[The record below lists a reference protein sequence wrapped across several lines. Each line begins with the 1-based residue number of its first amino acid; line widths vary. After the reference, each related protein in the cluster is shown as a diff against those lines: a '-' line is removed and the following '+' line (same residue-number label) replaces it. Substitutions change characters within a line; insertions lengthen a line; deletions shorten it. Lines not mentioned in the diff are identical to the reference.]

1 MTSVRIT
8 FLGTGAGNCIHRAH
22 TAIVLDWSDG
32 PRILIDASS
41 GNSVLRNSALMGM
54 MGSDF
59 SKILVSHH
67 HSDHIGGLPH
77 IQGQR
82 FLLNPDGDP
91 LEIYCSLEAA
101 QGVRGLFDATSITHS
116 TTEECLVSR
125 AGATLARWHPVQDQD
140 AIDLGSGV
148 WASSFPVDH
157 INGAIGWRIEKDDLT
172 VVFSGDTRF
181 STEVARAAEN
191 ADMLIHEA
199 LSTETDKESTHNRAH
214 STAAEAATVAHMAK
228 AKQLVM
234 THIDTGYHANTDLL
248 VKEAEEYYQ
257 GHISVAHDLFRINVA
272 S

>member
-41 GNSVLRNSALMGM
+41 GNSVLRNAALMGM
-54 MGSDF
+54 IGSDF

-91 LEIYCSLEAA
+91 LEIYCSPEAA
-101 QGVRGLFDATSITHS
+101 HGIRGLFDATSITHL

-125 AGATLARWHPVQDQD
+125 GGATLARWNPVGEQDD
-140 AIDLGSGV
+140 IDLGSGV

-157 INGAIGWRIEKDDLT
+157 IGGAIGWRIEKDDLT

-181 STEVARAAEN
+181 STDVVRASEN
-191 ADMLIHEA
+191 ADILIHEA
-199 LSTETDKESTHNRAH
+199 LSIDTDKESTHSRAH
-214 STAAEAATVAHMAK
+214 STAAEAATVAQMAK

-234 THIDTGYHANTDLL
+234 THIDTGYHANTGLL
-248 VKEAEEYYQ
+248 AKEAAEYYE
-257 GHISVAHDLFRINVA
+257 GPISVAHDLFRINVA

>member
-22 TAIVLDWSDG
+22 SAIVLDWADG
-32 PRILIDASS
+32 PSILIDASS
-41 GNSVLRNSALMGM
+41 GNSVLRNAALMGM
-54 MGSDF
+54 IGSDF
-59 SKILVSHH
+59 NKILVSHH

-91 LEIYCSLEAA
+91 LEIYCSAEAA
-101 QGVRGLFDATSITHS
+101 EGIRGLFNATSITHS

-125 AGATLARWHPVQDQD
+125 GGVTLARWNPVVEKD
-140 AIDLGSGV
+140 AIHLGSGV

-157 INGAIGWRIEKDDLT
+157 IGGAIGWRIEKNDLS
-172 VVFSGDTRF
+172 VVYSGDTRF
-181 STEVARAAEN
+181 STNVAKASQN
-191 ADMLIHEA
+191 ADILIHEA
-199 LSTETDKESTHNRAH
+199 LSIETEKESTHNRAH
-214 STAAEAATVAHMAK
+214 STAAEAAIVAHMAK

-234 THIDTGYHANTDLL
+234 THIDTPYHANTGLL
-248 VKEAEEYYQ
+248 IKEASGFYE
-257 GHISVAHDLFRINVA
+257 GPVSVAHDLFRINIG